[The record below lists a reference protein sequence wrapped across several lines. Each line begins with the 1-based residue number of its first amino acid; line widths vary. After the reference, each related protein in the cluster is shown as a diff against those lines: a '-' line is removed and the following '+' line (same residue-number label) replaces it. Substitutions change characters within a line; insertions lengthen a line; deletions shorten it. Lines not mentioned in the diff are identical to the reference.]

1 LLRRASSRNK
11 IPAIPLRAFDRSA
24 CEDARVDFHRLRSCS
39 PSTEKGNLMSTFQPI
54 AKLSLYPVTAA
65 IWLNEKDGKS
75 WYSTKIERRYKD
87 ESGAWRSSDTFY
99 AGDLLL
105 VAKIAD
111 QAHSEIEKLKAA
123 DRQNHR
129 SEEE

>member
-1 LLRRASSRNK
+1 
-11 IPAIPLRAFDRSA
+11 
-24 CEDARVDFHRLRSCS
+24 
-39 PSTEKGNLMSTFQPI
+39 MSNTFQPI

-87 ESGAWRSSDTFY
+87 ESGTWRSSDTFFT
-99 AGDLLL
+99 GDLLL

-123 DRQNHR
+123 DRHGQQ
-129 SEEE
+129 SDE

>member
-1 LLRRASSRNK
+1 
-11 IPAIPLRAFDRSA
+11 
-24 CEDARVDFHRLRSCS
+24 
-39 PSTEKGNLMSTFQPI
+39 MSTFQPI
-54 AKLSLYPVTAA
+54 AKLSLFPITAA

-87 ESGAWRSSDTFY
+87 ESGTWRSTDVF
-99 AGDLLL
+99 APGDLLL

-123 DRQNHR
+123 DRQEQP
-129 SEEE
+129 SEE

>member
-1 LLRRASSRNK
+1 
-11 IPAIPLRAFDRSA
+11 
-24 CEDARVDFHRLRSCS
+24 
-39 PSTEKGNLMSTFQPI
+39 MSTFQPI

>member
-1 LLRRASSRNK
+1 
-11 IPAIPLRAFDRSA
+11 
-24 CEDARVDFHRLRSCS
+24 
-39 PSTEKGNLMSTFQPI
+39 MSNTFQPI

-87 ESGAWRSSDTFY
+87 ESGTWRSSDTFF

-111 QAHSEIEKLKAA
+111 QAHSEIEKLKTA
-123 DRQNHR
+123 DRQHKP
-129 SEEE
+129 SDEE

>member
-1 LLRRASSRNK
+1 
-11 IPAIPLRAFDRSA
+11 
-24 CEDARVDFHRLRSCS
+24 
-39 PSTEKGNLMSTFQPI
+39 MSNAFQPI

-65 IWLNEKDGKS
+65 IWLNEKDSTS
-75 WYSTKIERRYKD
+75 WYSTTIERRYKD
-87 ESGAWRSSDTFY
+87 ESGTWRSSDTFF

-123 DRQNHR
+123 ERQHK
-129 SEEE
+129 ETDED